1 MRWPRPHA
9 LALVVAMAVAALGA
23 VPSQARAET
32 QAQER
37 SLVASITQEHQ
48 RNGPST
54 FVLFGAT
61 GDLASRMLFP
71 SLFELHRK
79 GELPK
84 GFRIVAASPTV
95 RSQGEFLE
103 QLRTKVRELGKVD
116 VSSPEWKRFE
126 TTIVGENI
134 DFADQRSVRALKNQ
148 LGDREAVFYLALP
161 PAVFGPAVQALH
173 DSGLLGKSGAGAK
186 NTLVLEKPFGRNL
199 EEARS
204 LGRKVSRL
212 ANEAKVLRMDHY
224 LGKQAVLQLMALRFG
239 SRQFES
245 MWNHDYIERVEIG
258 AREQIDIQGRGSFYD
273 QTGAMKDFVQG
284 HLMQVL
290 SIVAM
295 DAPERASEL
304 ADAKAAV
311 VRKIKPVPPSA
322 TVRGQYQGY
331 ARTPGVQKGSATET
345 YVALRTEIENSRWRG
360 VPFVLESGKA
370 LAAKDS
376 YVRVSFKKLA
386 PSVARALGVPA
397 DRPAQL
403 VIHIDPKPE
412 MELRSGSRSIPITAG
427 ASLPNRAPYER
438 LLLAAVE
445 GNHALF
451 AKRGEVEASWAVI
464 DPVERQWK
472 QSGQRPLTY
481 KIGVARP
488 RAATSLLPSR
498 LLRTRLAPARFKT
511 RGRPQTTANR
521 ARHQKLQRLRPPAR
535 AARVR
540 R

>member
-1 MRWPRPHA
+1 M
-9 LALVVAMAVAALGA
+9 VVAVAIALWGIHA
-23 VPSQARAET
+23 APASAE
-32 QAQER
+32 QR
-37 SLVASITQEHQ
+37 SLVDSITQEHQ
-48 RNGPST
+48 HGGPAN

-84 GFRIVAASPTV
+84 DFRLVAASVDIT
-95 RSQGEFLE
+95 SQRDFLRD
-103 QLRTKVRELGKVD
+103 LRTKVRDLGKVD
-116 VSSPEWKRFE
+116 TGSLEWKRFE
-126 TTIVGENI
+126 KSIVGERV
-134 DFADQRSVRALKNQ
+134 DFTDKKSVRALKTR
-148 LGDREAVFYLALP
+148 LGGGESVFYLALP
-161 PAVFGPAVQALH
+161 PAVFGSAVEALH
-173 DSGLLGKSGAGAK
+173 DGGLVGRSGPAAR

-199 EEARS
+199 QEARS
-204 LGRKVSRL
+204 LGRKVAKL

-239 SRQFES
+239 SRQFEP
-245 MWNHDYIERVEIG
+245 MWNRDYIERVEIG
-258 AREQIDIQGRGSFYD
+258 AREQLDIQGRGSFYD

-295 DAPERASEL
+295 DTPTEASEL
-304 ADAKAAV
+304 GQAKAAV
-311 VRKIKPVPPSA
+311 VRKIKPIRPSA

-331 ARTPGVQKGSATET
+331 AQSTGVQKGSATET
-345 YVALRTEIENSRWRG
+345 YVALRTEIGNPRWEG

-376 YVRVSFKKLA
+376 YVRVTFKKLE
-386 PSVARALGVPA
+386 PSVARQLGVAA

-403 VIHIDPKPE
+403 VIRIDPQPS
-412 MELRSGSRSIPITAG
+412 MELHSGQRSIPITAG
-427 ASLPNRAPYER
+427 SQLPVRAPYER

-445 GNHALF
+445 GNHSLF
-451 AKRGEVEASWAVI
+451 AKRGEVEASWEVL

-472 QSGQRPLTY
+472 QSGQRPITY
-481 KIGVARP
+481 AKGVARP

-498 LLRTRLAPARFKT
+498 LLKQRLAPARFKVP
-511 RGRPQTTANR
+511 RRPQTTPR
-521 ARHQKLQRLRPPAR
+521 RSKHQKLQRARVPAR
-535 AARVR
+535 ARLR
-540 R
+540 